1 MTTECAVN
9 TLEVFTYT
17 LSEGDSFFISRLSIQ
32 NCRSSEKTGRKE
44 IILRFFSPRDLA
56 KKKESRGVKS
66 RDLIPSGCVFF
77 QPLGLRDRIWLTIFF
92 SNQNP
97 EGIKT
102 RKIDR

>member
-1 MTTECAVN
+1 MLRGAKGYGF
-9 TLEVFTYT
+9 LFY
-17 LSEGDSFFISRLSIQ
+17 GYHMQ

-77 QPLGLRDRIWLTIFF
+77 QPLGLRDRIWLTVFF
-92 SNQNP
+92 R
-97 EGIKT
+97 T
-102 RKIDR
+102 KIPRE